1 MNIKFSTKELPA
13 AIVSAIVILAA
24 VALIFWKLAK

>member
-13 AIVSAIVILAA
+13 AIISGVIIIGIMVGLFFF
-24 VALIFWKLAK
+24 LK